1 MWSSAPASSRQRL
14 RHPPASPVDVA
25 TFSKALRSSP
35 MADRGVTP
43 IERLA
48 RQVCK
53 LLLREETA
61 LSLAILQ
68 EQLGQ
73 GDPERHR
80 VSGAWRRK
88 SGPKPGDF
96 DKALAL
102 AVSNGWLLQDEQG
115 ARLTTEGAALA
126 RKSRAGR
133 RRSRHV
139 V

>member
-1 MWSSAPASSRQRL
+1 
-14 RHPPASPVDVA
+14 
-25 TFSKALRSSP
+25 

-53 LLLREETA
+53 LLLREETV
-61 LSLAILQ
+61 LSPAVLQ
-68 EQLGQ
+68 DQLGEQ
-73 GDPERHR
+73 AGQERHR

-88 SGPKPGDF
+88 SGAKPGDF

-115 ARLTTEGAALA
+115 VRLTTEGAALA